1 MSGPGMSLDMR
12 VNQRLEQ
19 RQVLSLQT
27 IQSLNILQMSTADL
41 QDLVR
46 DELLENPTL
55 EPAEAEAPTQ
65 AEQDETAREQVAEE
79 IQNEGAELKTG
90 VGETYEEVYDFLQR
104 NTDVDDYAPRGQ
116 RMNQD
121 GEPDAKL
128 EAFANVAAPSEQL
141 ADFLLEQLRMLE
153 IDELDQPLLEAIIFS
168 LDHRGYLEYP
178 LADIAKSLEDKYS
191 MEEVEW
197 ALHLVQSL
205 EPKGV
210 GARDLSECLLLQI
223 GKDDPDYA
231 LLKKLLTEHWDDVL
245 KNRLPKIAK
254 DMDLGLEEVKLMIDL
269 LGALNPHPGALYSDV
284 PTQMVVPDVIVE
296 EDKDGKLV
304 VRLTRENVPRLAIS
318 PSYLKMLEKKK
329 DDKETLNFV
338 KAKLNQARV
347 LIDAIGQRQNT
358 LERVANSIVRRQEDF
373 MHEGVSGLKPM
384 KMQDIADEL
393 GIHHST
399 VWRAVYGKYMQ
410 TPQGIKAMNSF
421 FTGGLPKDDGETSR
435 EAVKLKVKEI
445 VDGEVKKR
453 PLSDMAIAKKLDD
466 AGIKASRRVV
476 TKYREEL
483 GITDSRVRR
492 AH

>member
-1 MSGPGMSLDMR
+1 
-12 VNQRLEQ
+12 
-19 RQVLSLQT
+19 
-27 IQSLNILQMSTADL
+27 
-41 QDLVR
+41 VR

-55 EPAEAEAPTQ
+55 EAEAAEAPTQ
-65 AEQDETAREQVAEE
+65 AEHEERVREEIREE
-79 IQNEGAELKTG
+79 IQPPEAKTEI
-90 VGETYEEVYDFLQR
+90 GETYDEVYEFLQR
-104 NTDVDDYAPRGQ
+104 HTDVDESAPRGM
-116 RMNQD
+116 RVAQD
-121 GEPDAKL
+121 GEPDAKA

-141 ADFLLEQLRMLE
+141 ADFLFEQLRMRDV
-153 IDELDQPLLEAIIFS
+153 DELDWPLLEAIVYS
-168 LDHRGYLEYP
+168 LDERGYLEYP
-178 LADIAKSLEDKYS
+178 LADIAKSLEGRYTL
-191 MEEVEW
+191 EEVEW
-197 ALHLVQSL
+197 ALGVIQSL
-205 EPKGV
+205 EPRGV
-210 GARDLSECLLLQI
+210 GARDLAECLLLQI
-223 GKDDPDYA
+223 GKDDPDYD
-231 LLKKLLTEHWDDVL
+231 LLQRLLTQHWDDVL
-245 KNRLPKIAK
+245 KNRLPKIARE
-254 DMDLGLEEVKLMIDL
+254 MDLEIDEVKLLIDL
-269 LGALNPHPGALYSDV
+269 LGALNPHPGALYSIA

-318 PSYLKMLEKKK
+318 PSYLRMLEKKQG
-329 DDKETLNFV
+329 DKETLNFV
-338 KAKLNQARV
+338 KAKLNAARV
-347 LIDAIGQRQNT
+347 LIDAIGQRQST
-358 LERVANSIVRRQEDF
+358 LERVANSILRRQEDF

-435 EAVKLKVKEI
+435 EAVKEKVKEI
-445 VDGEVKKR
+445 IEAENKAK

-483 GITDSRVRR
+483 GIPDSRVRR